1 MGSGL
6 DDYPRREKESEV
18 AKEHV
23 DLVSWLYLFSK
34 SLAEMAKYLKSKENN
49 QFLDQI
55 KNINSNE
62 R

>member
-34 SLAEMAKYLKSKENN
+34 SLAEMAKYLKSKES
-49 QFLDQI
+49 I
-55 KNINSNE
+55 
-62 R
+62 